1 MNYGVFK
8 PGVIHSSEHKQSKTR
23 DEPHNIEQKTQSITV
38 DQTRQNVGSKDGNY
52 PSGWGNSGKRSVRRA
67 SWMLLEHICCLWI
80 VTELCTYDACML
92 AKSLQL
98 CPTLC
103 DPMDCGLPGSSVHGI
118 SQTRILEWVATS
130 FFRGSSNPRTKPVSS
145 AWPVDSLPLSH
156 LGSPQ
161 KVLGWPKS
169 LYGFF
174 CNILW
179 KNSLWWTQ
187 YNATD
192 FVLATYV
199 A

>member
-103 DPMDCGLPGSSVHGI
+103 DPMDHSPPGSFVHGI
-118 SQTRILEWVATS
+118 SQKRVLEWIVIS
-130 FFRGSSNPRTKPVSS
+130 SSRGSS
-145 AWPVDSLPLSH
+145 WPTGSNRCFLSLLHWHSGSLPPSH
-156 LGSPQ
+156 PGYL
-161 KVLGWPKS
+161 L
-169 LYGFF
+169 
-174 CNILW
+174 
-179 KNSLWWTQ
+179 
-187 YNATD
+187 
-192 FVLATYV
+192 
-199 A
+199 